1 MSLALA
7 STDFFANL
15 EYEKT
20 SLIEASASLNQP
32 QYCDLKP
39 KK

>member
-1 MSLALA
+1 MSLALT

-20 SLIEASASLNQP
+20 IHNQP
-32 QYCDLKP
+32 PFCDLKP